1 MFSSSI
7 HLPGNDNISSSS
19 WLPKIPLCI
28 NTTFS

>member
-7 HLPGNDNISSSS
+7 HLLANGKFSIFFVAE
-19 WLPKIPLCI
+19 KIPLCI